1 MPGVL
6 EEMKPPVLIV
16 GNPRSGTTL
25 LRLMINNH
33 GNIVVPPECGFAMW
47 WHAKYR
53 DWCMESTLDRQLLDQ
68 FIQDLSTSRKIETW
82 NLDFLALREFV
93 RSALPSS
100 YAELVS
106 CVYVFFGNSL
116 GKVFHRWGD
125 KNNFHT
131 RCIDSLHALFPHA
144 RFIHIVRDGRDVA
157 CSYRDVASMRL
168 TSKYAP
174 SLPTDIVDIATD
186 WADNVGNVLASF
198 AAIGWDLVHEVRYE
212 DLVADA
218 DSELERVCEFLA
230 EPYDARMLHYHVNNR
245 EEQQEPAEFL
255 PWKTMTLKKPTTSQI
270 GKFHHQLAR
279 EEIQLFQKHAR
290 HLLDRYQY
298 EIVP

>member
-1 MPGVL
+1 
-6 EEMKPPVLIV
+6 
-16 GNPRSGTTL
+16 
-25 LRLMINNH
+25 
-33 GNIVVPPECGFAMW
+33 
-47 WHAKYR
+47 
-53 DWCMESTLDRQLLDQ
+53 
-68 FIQDLSTSRKIETW
+68 
-82 NLDFLALREFV
+82 
-93 RSALPSS
+93 
-100 YAELVS
+100 
-106 CVYVFFGNSL
+106 
-116 GKVFHRWGD
+116 
-125 KNNFHT
+125 
-131 RCIDSLHALFPHA
+131 
-144 RFIHIVRDGRDVA
+144 
-157 CSYRDVASMRL
+157 MRL

-186 WADNVGNVLASF
+186 WAENVGNVLASF

-245 EEQQEPAEFL
+245 KEQQEPAEFL

-270 GKFHHQLAR
+270 GKFHHQLTS